1 MAFENF
7 PSADQATVS
16 APTIAPKNNWRNIL
30 TGFLVVALLGTW
42 GYIIWD
48 KNQQKKIDDKKDLLV
63 TTTSTQKDQLQKDL
77 DEATARFDMIKTA
90 MADMEHSKDSVIT
103 KRDRDIADKRNRIQQ
118 LLTKAN
124 ATAEEL
130 TEAKRL
136 ISSLN
141 EDISGFKTQIETLQ
155 NEKLVLTQE
164 KENVTRQRDVVQR
177 NFDSATIVIK
187 QKDETLDVGSTL
199 NAANFSIV
207 GINEKRSGKEK
218 TTTTAKRVD
227 KLRISF
233 DLAENRIASSG
244 SKNLFICITAPNG
257 TPVAVEALGSG
268 KFTTR
273 DGLEKVYTQK
283 MDVNYIQG
291 QRQTVSFDW
300 KQNSDFETGD
310 YKIEVFQN
318 GFKIGEGIRS
328 LKKGGL
334 FS

>member
-16 APTIAPKNNWRNIL
+16 APPPAPKNNWRNIL

-63 TTTSTQKDQLQKDL
+63 STTATQKDQLQKDL
-77 DEATARFDMIKTA
+77 DEATSRFDMIKTA

-118 LLTKAN
+118 LLAKSN
-124 ATAEEL
+124 ATAAEL

-136 ISSLN
+136 IASLN
-141 EDISGFKTQIETLQ
+141 EDITGFRSQIETLQ

-199 NAANFSIV
+199 NASNFSII

-218 TTTTAKRVD
+218 TTSTAKRVD

-233 DLAENRIASSG
+233 DLAENRIAQSG

-273 DGLEKVYTQK
+273 EGLEKVFTQK
-283 MDVNYIQG
+283 MDINYTQG

-310 YKIEVFQN
+310 YKIEVYQN